1 MRKWYV
7 PLTILGL
14 GGLGAMFFSKR
25 VRQAVKGMIEQTP
38 KAPNQLQEWNGA
50 AQLELAR
57 IQQALDR
64 IATQMEPGR

>member
-14 GGLGAMFFSKR
+14 GGLGAMFLSRR
-25 VRQAVKGMIEQTP
+25 VRQAVRGVMEQTP
-38 KAPNQLQEWNGA
+38 KAPKQLQEWNET

-57 IQQALDR
+57 IQEALDR
-64 IATQMEPGR
+64 IAAQMEPGR